1 MKGGYNKVALVTGG
15 SRGIGRS
22 ICEALLSDGWEVV
35 FFARDERASR
45 AFAGENGGSLSFIR
59 CDVSVPEE
67 VERACG
73 DALAAHGTVSA
84 LINNA
89 GIQTHESFLEMS
101 AESWD
106 RTINTNLNSMFHM
119 CKAIAPAMVEQGYG
133 RIVNMSSMSAIRGS
147 NRHVHY
153 CAAKAGVLGFT
164 RALSYELAHFGV
176 TVNAVCPGVVETEI
190 IREYADAKREEWLSQ
205 MHVKRLGVPEDIANA
220 VRFLVSEDSGW
231 ISGQA
236 IHVNGGILTP

>member
-45 AFAGENGGSLSFIR
+45 AFAGENGGRLSFIR

-89 GIQTHESFLEMS
+89 ETVPW
-101 AESWD
+101 ASW
-106 RTINTNLNSMFHM
+106 R
-119 CKAIAPAMVEQGYG
+119 
-133 RIVNMSSMSAIRGS
+133 
-147 NRHVHY
+147 
-153 CAAKAGVLGFT
+153 
-164 RALSYELAHFGV
+164 
-176 TVNAVCPGVVETEI
+176 
-190 IREYADAKREEWLSQ
+190 
-205 MHVKRLGVPEDIANA
+205 
-220 VRFLVSEDSGW
+220 
-231 ISGQA
+231 
-236 IHVNGGILTP
+236 